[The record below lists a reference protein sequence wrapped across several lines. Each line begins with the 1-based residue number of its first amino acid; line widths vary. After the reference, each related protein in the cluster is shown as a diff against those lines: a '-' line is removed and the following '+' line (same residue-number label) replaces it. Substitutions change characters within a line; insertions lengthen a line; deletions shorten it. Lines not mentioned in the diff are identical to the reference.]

1 MKIQNLGKFST
12 LIKKPQ
18 NIDVT
23 VESNPMAT
31 DEKKNRKK
39 KCKQEHLRGME
50 RCNLITQFNF

>member
-31 DEKKNRKK
+31 NKNQKVKVKARVKS
-39 KCKQEHLRGME
+39 
-50 RCNLITQFNF
+50 